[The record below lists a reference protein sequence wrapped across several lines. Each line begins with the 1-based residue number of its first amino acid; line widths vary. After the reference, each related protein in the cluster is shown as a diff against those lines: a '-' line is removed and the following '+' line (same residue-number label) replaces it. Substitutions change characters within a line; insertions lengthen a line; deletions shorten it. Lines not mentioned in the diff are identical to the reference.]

1 MRAASLALIA
11 SLGAC
16 GSSQTAT
23 VIESAPGSAAQATS
37 STPPPEVTL
46 DDHGFRTPGLPAISA
61 DGKLVVLGETES
73 DPRGYPNLRVV
84 SRDRNDAIVESIT
97 VLRPSELEQAMGPG
111 WRNPKLDARISA
123 ANNWLA
129 KLHGARTLI
138 TLPQLGVDSTDG
150 YTQHAASSGP
160 TFLDWQKDV
169 VTIKQ
174 SGKVIATHPS
184 PLTWHAT
191 ETGACTNPSKLGGAW
206 VDVERKLALVQ
217 IAYNGTDTCWEPSAQ
232 HHVISW

>member
-1 MRAASLALIA
+1 MRAALLAL
-11 SLGAC
+11 LVAC
-16 GSSQTAT
+16 GSSQHTAT
-23 VIESAPGSAAQATS
+23 VIESTPGSPAPVTS

-61 DGKLVVLGETES
+61 DGKLVVLGEIES

-84 SRDRNDAIVESIT
+84 SRDRSDAIVESIT

-123 ANNWLA
+123 ANKWLA
-129 KLHGARTLI
+129 KLHTTKTLI
-138 TLPQLGVDSTDG
+138 TLPQLKVDSTDG

-160 TFLDWQKDV
+160 TFLDWQKDI

-174 SGKVIATHPS
+174 SGKVLATYAND
-184 PLTWHAT
+184 LTWHAT
-191 ETGACTNPSKLGGAW
+191 ETGKCTNPSKLGGAW
-206 VDVERKLALVQ
+206 VDVERKVALVQ
-217 IAYNGTDTCWEPSAQ
+217 IAYNGTDACWEPSSQ

>member
-1 MRAASLALIA
+1 MRFILLALLC
-11 SLGAC
+11 SC
-16 GSSQTAT
+16 GSPQTTEAH
-23 VIESAPGSAAQATS
+23 VIESKPGDTATTAPT
-37 STPPPEVTL
+37 TPPPEVTL
-46 DDHGFRTPGLPAISA
+46 DDHGFRTPGLPAVSA
-61 DGKLVVLGETES
+61 DGKLVVHGEIES

-97 VLRPSELEQAMGPG
+97 VLKPSELEQAMGPG

-123 ANNWLA
+123 ANSWLA
-129 KLHGARTLI
+129 KLHTTRTLI
-138 TLPQLGVDSTDG
+138 TLPQLAVDSTDG
-150 YTQHAASSGP
+150 FTQHAASSGP

-191 ETGACTNPSKLGGAW
+191 ETGKCTNPSKLGAAW

-232 HHVISW
+232 SHVISW